1 MALLPLTS
9 RIPSAFSENP
19 KPFSLS
25 SIFSTST
32 AHPSIAFFSVS
43 YNSSRLLHFPSLRS
57 RSSGSGGASG
67 PASGGKDGSE
77 NPSGTPS
84 KITDEWGEEY
94 EPETTPTK
102 LPDSDP
108 PKYEDEWEEGG
119 GDVEDMGQGNGTPAA
134 TIKDQT
140 VGVDDRLVGLKQAL
154 VDTVYG
160 TDFGFRAG
168 PEVRAEVS
176 ELVNQLEAANP
187 TPAPVEEPRLL
198 NGTWVLLYT
207 ASSELLP
214 LLAAGTTPL
223 LKVDKISQT
232 IDTGSSTIVNST
244 TLSSPFNYLSFS
256 ASASFEVRSPTRI
269 QVTFKEGTIQPPE
282 IKSRLDLP
290 ENIDIFGQK
299 LSLSPVQQT
308 LSPLQDLVVSISR
321 AISGQPPLKIP
332 IPGERTS
339 SWLITTYLDDDLRIS
354 RGDGGLFILAR
365 DGSPLLNQ

>member
-1 MALLPLTS
+1 MALLPFTS

-19 KPFSLS
+19 KLLSFS
-25 SIFSTST
+25 SIFSTSST
-32 AHPSIAFFSVS
+32 QSPTISLF
-43 YNSSRLLHFPSLRS
+43 NSSRLHRFPALRS
-57 RSSGSGGASG
+57 RSSHFGSS
-67 PASGGKDGSE
+67 SRGKGRSKNASE
-77 NPSGTPS
+77 NPSN
-84 KITDEWGEEY
+84 ITDEWGEES

-108 PKYEDEWEEGG
+108 PKYEDEWEEVGVDG
-119 GDVEDMGQGNGTPAA
+119 GDINQGNGTPAA

-140 VGVDDRLVGLKQAL
+140 IGVDDKLVGLKQAL

-160 TDFGFRAG
+160 TELGFRAG
-168 PEVRAEVS
+168 QEVRAEVS

-187 TPAPVEEPRLL
+187 TPAPVDEPGLL

-232 IDTGSSTIVNST
+232 IDTDNATIINST

-282 IKSRLDLP
+282 IKSRIDLP

-308 LSPLQDLVVSISR
+308 LSPLQDLAVSISR
-321 AISGQPPLKIP
+321 SISGLPPLKIP

-339 SWLITTYLDDDLRIS
+339 SWLITTYLDNDLRIS

-365 DGSPLLNQ
+365 EGSPLLN